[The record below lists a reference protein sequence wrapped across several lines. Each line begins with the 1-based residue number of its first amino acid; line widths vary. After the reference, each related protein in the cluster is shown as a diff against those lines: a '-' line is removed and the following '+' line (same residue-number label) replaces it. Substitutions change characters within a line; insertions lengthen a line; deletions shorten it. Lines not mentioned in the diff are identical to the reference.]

1 MPDLQSESRDTPLQA
16 IAAAADGATSPTGL
30 LKLAETYAW
39 VVSPGQP
46 HGSQLIAP

>member
-1 MPDLQSESRDTPLQA
+1 MPDLESEARETLLKA

-30 LKLAETYAW
+30 LKLAEAYAW

-46 HGSQLIAP
+46 HGSQLTAT